1 VGMDIRPLTLHY
13 AVSAQICVDDL
24 AEIAEAGIKTVI
36 CNRPDSEVPAELHH
50 AQIRDAA
57 VAAGLEFVV
66 LELTMQ
72 TLTPANIA
80 RQHALIEQA
89 DGPVLAYCRTGT
101 RCSVVWALTQVG
113 SMTTNDIMAA
123 ATTAGYDL
131 SGLVPTLDQM
141 AKDQG

>member
-1 VGMDIRPLTLHY
+1 MDIRPLTPHY

-24 AEIAEAGIKTVI
+24 AKVADAGIKTVI
-36 CNRPDSEVPAELHH
+36 CNRPDSEIPAELHH
-50 AQIRDAA
+50 ARIRTAA
-57 VAAGLEFVV
+57 EAVGLNFVV

-80 RQHALIEQA
+80 RQHALIEKS

-101 RCSVVWALTQVG
+101 RCSVVWALTQAG
-113 SMTTNDIMAA
+113 DMATDAILAA

-131 SGLVPTLDQM
+131 SGLAPTLDQM
-141 AKDQG
+141 AKTQG

>member
-1 VGMDIRPLTLHY
+1 MDIRPLTLNF
-13 AVSAQICVDDL
+13 AVSPQICADDL
-24 AEIAEAGIKTVI
+24 AEIAESGIKTVI
-36 CNRPDSEVPAELHH
+36 CNRPDAEIPAELHH
-50 AQIRDAA
+50 AEIRAA
-57 VAAGLEFVV
+57 AEAAGLDFVV

-80 RQHALIEQA
+80 RQHALIEKA

-113 SMTTNDIMAA
+113 TMATNDILAA

-131 SGLVPTLDQM
+131 SGLAPTLDQM
-141 AKDQG
+141 AKAQG